1 MNESEGN
8 SPRETKMPY
17 FSKTCFTFA
26 VGRGLIFGG
35 VYAKDKI

>member
-35 VYAKDKI
+35 GYAKDKI